1 MRMTDT
7 KYDLTPTHA
16 VALYTGTQFL

>member
-1 MRMTDT
+1 MTDT